1 MICSICNTGRTH
13 PGVATVTL
21 QRGNS
26 VIVIKGVPAQICE
39 DCGEYYL
46 GEEETSKVFA
56 LAEAAVQ
63 RNAEVEI
70 VNYAA

>member
-1 MICSICNTGRTH
+1 MICSICNTGRTLS
-13 PGVATVTL
+13 GTATVTL
-21 QRGNS
+21 QRSNS

-46 GEEETSKVFA
+46 GEAEAKKVYA

>member
-1 MICSICNTGRTH
+1 MTCAICKTGRTQ

-21 QRGNS
+21 QRGTS
-26 VIVIKGVPAQICE
+26 VIVIKEVPAQICE

-46 GEEETSKVFA
+46 GEPEARRVYA
-56 LAEAAVQ
+56 LAEGAAK

-70 VNYAA
+70 LHYAA